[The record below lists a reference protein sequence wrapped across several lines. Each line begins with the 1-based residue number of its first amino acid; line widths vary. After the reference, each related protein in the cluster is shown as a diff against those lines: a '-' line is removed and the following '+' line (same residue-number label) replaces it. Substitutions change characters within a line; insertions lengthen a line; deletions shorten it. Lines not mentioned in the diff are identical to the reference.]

1 MMETVKYGYQHFHF
15 NEDCMKQYD
24 INEFYGP
31 GKDFDY
37 SRVTM
42 KKKEQAE
49 LNTEKKYL
57 GNIIITRRQLF

>member
-1 MMETVKYGYQHFHF
+1 
-15 NEDCMKQYD
+15 MKQYD

-42 KKKEQAE
+42 KKEEQAE
-49 LNTEKKYL
+49 LNNTEKKYL